1 MTVVNQEVRLYA
13 KGRGIFLWEI
23 GQEMGVSENTIIRR
37 LRKPLPLEEEQ
48 KYIDTI
54 DQIARR
60 KAGKA

>member
-13 KGRGIFLWEI
+13 KGRGVFLWEI
-23 GQEMGVSENTIIRR
+23 GQTMGVSENTIIRR
-37 LRKPLPLEEEQ
+37 LRKPLPLDEEQ

>member
-13 KGRGIFLWEI
+13 KGRGVFLWEI
-23 GQEMGVSENTIIRR
+23 GQTMGVSENTIIRR

-48 KYIDTI
+48 KYINTI

>member
-1 MTVVNQEVRLYA
+1 MNGRNQEVRLYA
-13 KGRGIFLWEI
+13 KGHGVFLWEI
-23 GQEMGVSENTIIRR
+23 GEAMGVSENTIIRR
-37 LRKPLPLEEEQ
+37 LRFPMSLEEEQ